1 MSKKANN
8 HPEGKKSYEL
18 SFLLKDPSSE
28 KAILGLLSQY
38 KASITN
44 QSQVNALKLAY
55 PIKKHTSAYF
65 GYVNFEANPADVKTM
80 SDTLRLNADVL
91 RFLVVS
97 ALKPSKTTEKS
108 ELSRKPAKAE
118 PQLSGQA
125 LTNEALEEKLEEIL
139 K

>member
-1 MSKKANN
+1 
-8 HPEGKKSYEL
+8 
-18 SFLLKDPSSE
+18 
-28 KAILGLLSQY
+28 LSQY

-55 PIKKHTSAYF
+55 PIKKHASAYF
-65 GYVNFEANPADVKTM
+65 GYVNFEANPADVKVM
-80 SDTLRLNADVL
+80 SDALRLNADVL

-97 ALKPSKTTEKS
+97 AVKPSKSQEKTET
-108 ELSRKPAKAE
+108 SRKPAKAE
-118 PQLSGQA
+118 QQTSGQT